1 MPAARGR
8 LGGGGSAVGVGVGV
22 GVGEAV
28 GVAVGEGV
36 RDGVSRAAVVDPQ
49 ALRRIMDRPMTV
61 APLT

>member
-1 MPAARGR
+1 MPATRGR

-28 GVAVGEGV
+28 AVGEGV

-49 ALRRIMDRPMTV
+49 ALRKIIDRPMAV
-61 APLT
+61 ARLT